1 MARYEH
7 LPIYKAAF
15 DLACE
20 AERAV
25 RAFSR
30 YNKYTLGTDLRQKAR
45 GLVDTVVE
53 ANGSADRPLSDDRRS
68 VLERLRG
75 QIESF
80 KVLVR
85 LCQEVN
91 AFSSTGVYLS
101 LAERVVGLGKQNEGW
116 LRHAS
121 GAATKKSGEAEHGQN
136 LAG

>member
-53 ANGSADRPLSDDRRS
+53 ANGSADRRS
-68 VLERLRG
+68 VLQRLRG
-75 QIESF
+75 EIESF

-91 AFSSTGVYLS
+91 AFSSTGAYLS
-101 LAERVVGLGKQNEGW
+101 LAEKVVGLGKQNEGW
-116 LRHAS
+116 LRHAA